1 MVNYRNKTWGV
12 ERYNMEW
19 YRLELF
25 TVKEYV
31 FWPELRM
38 DLEERRARGPIGGR
52 VVGYQ
57 MAWSRGGS
65 LNFPNQNV
73 VGVGGFQPF
82 LALGERESIWRN
94 EMTGAASYNKYL
106 QESSQP
112 GD

>member
-1 MVNYRNKTWGV
+1 MVNDMNKTWGV
-12 ERYNMEW
+12 EKYRKEG

-38 DLEERRARGPIGGR
+38 DLEGRRARGPIGGR
-52 VVGYQ
+52 VVWYQ
-57 MAWSRGGS
+57 MAWSRRGS
-65 LNFPNQNV
+65 LSFLNQNV

-82 LALGERESIWRN
+82 LALGERESVSRN
-94 EMTGAASYNKYL
+94 ETTGAASYNRYL